1 MSKNILIK
9 FKEMLTDKNGV
20 MINKNHNDRP
30 FLDNEQ
36 EEIWIP
42 IHNNSFW
49 YEYRQNLIYEM
60 LQKYSFTNDVVDIGS
75 GIGTTSIFLSSKGYN
90 TESIEP
96 SYKSCSISKKRGAQ
110 KVINANITNNNIKIK
125 EDINVLLLDV
135 LEHVEDD
142 NIFLKNLNNKCSKST
157 FFITVPAYNFL
168 WSHEDEHALH
178 YRRYSLGKIKKK
190 LRNAGFKIQFSSYFF
205 SYLII
210 PILLFRTI
218 PYRFKFKTQAER
230 NKFNHHVTNNFFT
243 TILRFLQ
250 KQELK
255 LMSNDKK
262 ILFGSSIL
270 IIASNK

>member
-9 FKEMLTDKNGV
+9 FKEKLVDANGI
-20 MINKNHNDRP
+20 MIDKNHNDLP

-36 EEIWIP
+36 EDIWIK
-42 IHNNSFW
+42 IHDNSFW

-60 LQKYSFTNDVVDIGS
+60 LQKYSFTNDIVDIGS

-110 KVINANITNNNIKIK
+110 KVVNANITNSNIKIK
-125 EDINVLLLDV
+125 ADINVLLLDV
-135 LEHVEDD
+135 LEHIEDD
-142 NIFLKNLNNKCSKST
+142 NIFLKNINKKCSNST

-168 WSHEDEHALH
+168 WSSEDEHALH
-178 YRRYSLGKIKKK
+178 YRRYSLIEIKQK
-190 LRNAGFKIQFSSYFF
+190 LKDAGFKIQFSSYFF
-205 SYLII
+205 SYLTI

-218 PYRFKFKTQAER
+218 PYRLKFKTQAAT
-230 NKFNHHVTNNFFT
+230 NKINHHVPSNFFT
-243 TILRFLQ
+243 TILKFLQ

-255 LMSNDKK
+255 LMSNNKK
-262 ILFGSSIL
+262 ILFGSSVL
-270 IIASNK
+270 IIATNK